1 MYQNHALIKLQIESY
16 TKLLSKKSTVDNY
29 QVFTYRKQLRDLCK
43 DDIRAIKYLDKIVKE
58 AETSLQNILNFYP
71 HN

>member
-1 MYQNHALIKLQIESY
+1 MYQSQNLIKLQIESY
-16 TKLLSKKSTVDNY
+16 TKLLSKKNTVDNY

-43 DDIRAIKYLDKIVKE
+43 DDERATNYLNKVLKE
-58 AETSLQNILNFYP
+58 AEVSLQNILNFYP